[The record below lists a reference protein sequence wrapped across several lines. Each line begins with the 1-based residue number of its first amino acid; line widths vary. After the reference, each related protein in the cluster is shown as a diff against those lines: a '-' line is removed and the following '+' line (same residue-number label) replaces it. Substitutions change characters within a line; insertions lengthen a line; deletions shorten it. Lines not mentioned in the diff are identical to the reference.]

1 MKDSFNHKS
10 SFPEFPRDEVRTA
23 ITKGI
28 QQAEEQNN
36 MNQTPRHVT
45 RRSRRTPLLYVASAA
60 AAFGIMIGSAYISP
74 TFASTLAQLPI
85 VGSVFGD
92 SGLLGLKQA
101 SEQGLTKTVGEKQ
114 IINGIAVTVD
124 EVLYDDTNITVGI
137 KIESEKE
144 LSNEY
149 FGAGMDLKMNGKF
162 LSGSG
167 SYGEENL
174 SPTIRTGITTF
185 NVTDDMPNS
194 FELGLI
200 LEGKEGEKWE
210 FSTPIKKIVDIVQ
223 LPVNHQ
229 QQAQGIQLDVSK
241 VSVSPSGIGLAF
253 EATEAGNSDNPQ
265 LAASFIEFRI
275 TDEQGKELTSHS
287 GGLKGQFND
296 GVWVFS
302 GNKTFDPISDNVS
315 TLIITP
321 YLMLPTG
328 GSGVQIQPNGEET
341 KLPFDKSTLKEV
353 KFQPFTVEVPSQN
366 NH

>member
-1 MKDSFNHKS
+1 M
-10 SFPEFPRDEVRTA
+10 
-23 ITKGI
+23 
-28 QQAEEQNN
+28 
-36 MNQTPRHVT
+36 
-45 RRSRRTPLLYVASAA
+45 
-60 AAFGIMIGSAYISP
+60 
-74 TFASTLAQLPI
+74 
-85 VGSVFGD
+85 FGD

-210 FSTPIKKIVDIVQ
+210 FSTPIKKRLSILSSYQSII
-223 LPVNHQ
+223 N
-229 QQAQGIQLDVSK
+229 SK
-241 VSVSPSGIGLAF
+241 HRGFSLMF
-253 EATEAGNSDNPQ
+253 
-265 LAASFIEFRI
+265 
-275 TDEQGKELTSHS
+275 
-287 GGLKGQFND
+287 LKY
-296 GVWVFS
+296 
-302 GNKTFDPISDNVS
+302 P
-315 TLIITP
+315 
-321 YLMLPTG
+321 
-328 GSGVQIQPNGEET
+328 
-341 KLPFDKSTLKEV
+341 
-353 KFQPFTVEVPSQN
+353 
-366 NH
+366 